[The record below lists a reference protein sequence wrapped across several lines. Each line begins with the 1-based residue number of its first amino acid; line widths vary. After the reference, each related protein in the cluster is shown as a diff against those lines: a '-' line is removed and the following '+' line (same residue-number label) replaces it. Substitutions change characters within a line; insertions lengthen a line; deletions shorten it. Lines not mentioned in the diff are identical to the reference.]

1 MDVYVGNLPSDM
13 TENDLREAFEPFG
26 QVAAA
31 HVVKQRHGGGSGDFG
46 FVDMPSRSE
55 AVCAIVGLDGKD
67 LKGRAITAKEARPR
81 DPVCGTCR
89 TPCYGSNRKQ
99 AIGNTRDW
107 GSEGKKEAKAQARI
121 GDTVRVHYECRLA
134 NGTVFASSIDR
145 NPAELTIGARTIIP
159 AFEAAI
165 VGMEP
170 DGSKTIRI
178 PAEQALEQFREELVP
193 TINQEAFAADPQ
205 PEVGQKL
212 QAIDTDERSVCLT
225 VSDVSRQ
232 TGTVDTNNPLAG
244 EDLTC
249 DILLVEIV

>member
-1 MDVYVGNLPSDM
+1 L
-13 TENDLREAFEPFG
+13 
-26 QVAAA
+26 
-31 HVVKQRHGGGSGDFG
+31 
-46 FVDMPSRSE
+46 
-55 AVCAIVGLDGKD
+55 
-67 LKGRAITAKEARPR
+67 
-81 DPVCGTCR
+81 
-89 TPCYGSNRKQ
+89 NRKQ

-107 GSEGKKEAKAQARI
+107 GGKGKGEAKAQARI

-134 NGTVFASSIDR
+134 NGAVFASSMDR
-145 NPAELTIGARTIIP
+145 DPAELTIGARSTIP
-159 AFEAAI
+159 AFEEAI
-165 VGMEP
+165 VGMGP
-170 DGSKTIRI
+170 DESKTIRM
-178 PAEQALEQFREELVP
+178 PVEQASEQFPEELVP

-232 TGTVDTNNPLAG
+232 TGTVDTNDPRAG

>member
-1 MDVYVGNLPSDM
+1 MNVHVGNLPSDV
-13 TENDLREAFEPFG
+13 TGNDLREAFESFG

-31 HVVKQRHGGGSGDFG
+31 HVVKHRHGGASRGFG
-46 FVDMPSRSE
+46 FVDMPSPSE
-55 AVCAIVGLDGKD
+55 AVSAIVGLDGKN
-67 LKGRAITAKEARPR
+67 LKGRAITAKEVRPR

-89 TPCYGSNRKQ
+89 TPCYGLNRKQ

-107 GSEGKKEAKAQARI
+107 GDKGKGEATAQARI
-121 GDTVRVHYECRLA
+121 GDTVKVHYEYRLA

-145 NPAELTIGARTIIP
+145 DPAELTIGARSIIP

-170 DGSKTIRI
+170 DESKTIRI
-178 PAEQALEQFREELVP
+178 PVEQALEQLREELVP
-193 TINQEAFAADPQ
+193 TIRQETLAADRQ
-205 PEVGQKL
+205 PAVGQKL
-212 QAIDTDERSVCLT
+212 PAIDPDGRSACLT
-225 VSDVSRQ
+225 VLDASGQ
-232 TGTVDTNNPLAG
+232 TGTVDTNDPLPG